1 MKALRYLFLCIFVGS
16 FLTLAALAGQISRI
30 EYVGCK
36 RVEPETIESY
46 LTLNVGDEADPDAI
60 NEALK
65 ALDATGFFEE
75 VSIEMRGSVLVVQV
89 KEAPIINKISFE
101 GNSKLPDRDIEKAVL
116 IKAKETLSPARVKEI
131 QQGLLD
137 AYRKMGRYNARVE
150 PKIIRLPNDQVNL
163 VFEINEGDAAG
174 IGRIIFVGNDS
185 FAAGE
190 LRDVIYTRVK
200 RWYRFFVTDDIYSA
214 ERVAEDKAAITR
226 FYQERG
232 FADAKVISATAEL
245 SHDKKEFILTFVI
258 DEGCLYSFGDI
269 GIKSHIGKL
278 TDDALACP
286 LDCKKGE
293 KFSVSLLEADSVK
306 IDRRANEH
314 GFAAV
319 KIEPKFD
326 KSPKDG
332 VVGVTFHVLNEEKIY
347 VSKIIIKGNTRT
359 RDHIIRRELAI
370 EEGDVYNR
378 MMVSLAEASLRSLGY
393 FKSVNIETIQ
403 DPNAPDKCILQVSLE
418 EGSTGEA
425 MVAASYSTQ
434 EGIGLDLSYSEINFL
449 GTGKAL
455 SVFLGSSKTRTGRSY
470 EIDPVT
476 MKETKVS
483 RKSKFRF
490 LNNVNV
496 SVSDPH
502 IFDKDITG
510 TVGAF
515 RYQSGRWD
523 AFSTKEIGG
532 SLGASYNLS
541 SKFAQSW
548 DYTLTSR
555 KFEDVMP
562 HATPIIKYQ
571 TMRKDGDTISTT
583 RPGKCNSSAVK
594 HTISYG
600 TSFLT
605 GLKGSFKT
613 GLSTTVAGLGGD
625 ARHLKNE
632 LFGTYIVPI
641 NRKTNI
647 RFSLSGGLLSK
658 IGSKK
663 PNIADSFA
671 LGLDSFRGFDD
682 CGVGPVA
689 ESVRAIMVANSLTGQ
704 ATPKSAIFRDFI
716 GATKYWKGTIEF
728 TFPVGLSEELC
739 FRGFVF
745 TDFGTLWGPPEKG
758 DSFLVKTGKKVIID
772 KNHNIGITEAG
783 TTVPNPSLIASEM
796 EHIECA
802 FDKEPNT
809 VLVSHKILDSKKIRA
824 SIGIGISLVTPLGPM
839 KFTYAFPIRKEKY
852 DEPYRFLLGFS
863 TAF

>member
-1 MKALRYLFLCIFVGS
+1 
-16 FLTLAALAGQISRI
+16 LAEQISKI

-46 LTLNVGDEADPDAI
+46 LPLGVGDEVDSNSI

-75 VSIEMRGSVLVVQV
+75 VSIEVRGTVLVVQV
-89 KEAPIINKISFE
+89 KEAPIINKIAFE
-101 GNSKLPDRDIEKAVL
+101 GNRKLSDHDIEKAVL
-116 IKAKETLSPARVKEI
+116 MKARETLSPARVKEI

-150 PKIIRLPNDQVNL
+150 SKIIRLPNDQVNL
-163 VFEINEGDAAG
+163 VFEINEGDSAG
-174 IGRIIFVGNDS
+174 IGRIVFVGNNS
-185 FAAGE
+185 FSASE

-200 RWYRFFVTDDIYSA
+200 RWYRFFVTDDIYDPD
-214 ERVAEDKAAITR
+214 RVAEDKSAITR

-232 FADAKVISATAEL
+232 YADAKVISATAEL
-245 SHDKKEFILTFVI
+245 SHDKKEFILTFVV
-258 DEGCLYSFGDI
+258 DEGRLYNFGDI
-269 GIKSHIGKL
+269 ETKSHIEKL
-278 TDDALACP
+278 TDKDLACQ
-286 LDCKKGE
+286 LYCKKEE
-293 KFSVSLLEADSVK
+293 KFNVQLLDADSGK
-306 IDRRANEH
+306 IIKRANEK
-314 GFAAV
+314 GIASV
-319 KIEPKFD
+319 KIEPKLNKLPENGIVD
-326 KSPKDG
+326 
-332 VVGVTFHVLNEEKIY
+332 VVFHVLEGDRVY

-370 EEGDVYNR
+370 EEGDAYNR
-378 MMVSLAEASLRSLGY
+378 TIVALAEASLRNLGY

-425 MVAASYSTQ
+425 MAAASYTTQ
-434 EGIGLDLSYSEINFL
+434 EGIGVDLSYNEINFL
-449 GTGKAL
+449 GTGKSL

-476 MKETKVS
+476 GTERAVP

-490 LNNVNV
+490 LNNVNA

-532 SLGASYNLS
+532 SLGASYSLS
-541 SKFAQSW
+541 SKFDQSW

-555 KFEDVMP
+555 RFEDVMP

-571 TMRKDGDTISTT
+571 TMKKEGDSISAT
-583 RPGKCNSSAVK
+583 RPGKCNSSAMK

-605 GLKGSFKT
+605 GLKGSLRT
-613 GLSTTVAGLGGD
+613 GLGTTVAGLGGD

-632 LFGTYIVPI
+632 LFGTYVVPI
-641 NRKTNI
+641 NRKTHVK
-647 RFSLSGGLLSK
+647 FALSCGLLSK
-658 IGSKK
+658 FGSKK

-689 ESVRAIMVANSLTGQ
+689 ESVRAMVVTDPLTGI
-704 ATPKSAIFRDFI
+704 ALAKSAIFRDYA
-716 GATKYWKGTIEF
+716 GATKYWKGTVEV
-728 TFPVGLSEELC
+728 TFPLGLSEELC

-745 TDFGTLWGPPEKG
+745 TDFGTLWDPPEKG
-758 DSFLVKTGKKVIID
+758 DSFLVKTGKKIIID
-772 KNHNIGITEAG
+772 KQNNIAVLDAG
-783 TTVPNPSLIASEM
+783 KTAASPENVAH
-796 EHIECA
+796 EFDHVECA
-802 FDKEPNT
+802 FDKNASAL
-809 VLVSHKILDSKKIRA
+809 LVSHSIRDSKKIRA
-824 SIGIGISLVTPLGPM
+824 SLGLGISFVTPLGPM

-852 DEPYRFLLGFS
+852 DEPFRFLLGFS
-863 TAF
+863 TTF